1 MKFHKSF
8 ILFVIINF
16 SALAIG
22 SWLMNDGPRT
32 EWYSTLNQAPW
43 SPPGWVFGIA
53 WSSIMLL
60 FSAFMAYLIQVDM
73 SKKTLILFSIQFVL
87 NVLWNF
93 LFFNQHFIIISL
105 LNILILTFL
114 MFYFLKAH
122 KYQLKNKRFFVLPY
136 CIWLVV
142 ASSLNFYI
150 ALYN

>member
-1 MKFHKSF
+1 MKFYKSF
-8 ILFVIINF
+8 ILFIIINF

-32 EWYSTLNQAPW
+32 EWYLTLNQAPW
-43 SPPGWVFGIA
+43 SPPGWLFGIA

-60 FSAFMAYLIQVDM
+60 FSAFMAYLIQVDK
-73 SKKTLILFSIQFVL
+73 SKKVLILFSVQFVL
-87 NVLWNF
+87 NILWNF
-93 LFFNQHFIIISL
+93 LFFNQHFIIIGL
-105 LNILILTFL
+105 LNIIILTFL
-114 MFYFLKAH
+114 MFYFLEAY

-136 CIWLVV
+136 FIWLVV

>member
-1 MKFHKSF
+1 MKFYKSF

-93 LFFNQHFIIISL
+93 LFFNQHFIFIGL
-105 LNILILTFL
+105 LNILFLTFL
-114 MFYFLKAH
+114 MFYFLVAYS
-122 KYQLKNKRFFVLPY
+122 YQLKNCL
-136 CIWLVV
+136 
-142 ASSLNFYI
+142 
-150 ALYN
+150 LYTSPSPRDRG

>member
-1 MKFHKSF
+1 MKFYKSF

-60 FSAFMAYLIQVDM
+60 FSAFMAYLIQVDK
-73 SKKTLILFSIQFVL
+73 SKKVLILFSVQFVL

-93 LFFNQHFIIISL
+93 LFFNQHLIIISL

-114 MFYFLKAH
+114 MFYFLRAH

-136 CIWLVV
+136 CTWLVV

>member
-1 MKFHKSF
+1 MKFYKSF
-8 ILFVIINF
+8 ILFIIINF

-32 EWYSTLNQAPW
+32 EWYLTLNQAPW
-43 SPPGWVFGIA
+43 SPPGWLFGIA

-60 FSAFMAYLIQVDM
+60 FSAFMAYLIQVDK
-73 SKKTLILFSIQFVL
+73 SKKVLVLFSIQFVL

-93 LFFNQHFIIISL
+93 LFFNQHFIIIGL
-105 LNILILTFL
+105 LNILFLTFL
-114 MFYFLKAH
+114 MFYFLVAYS
-122 KYQLKNKRFFVLPY
+122 YQLKNKRFFVLPY
-136 CIWLVV
+136 CTWLVL

>member
-1 MKFHKSF
+1 MKFYKSF

-60 FSAFMAYLIQVDM
+60 FSAFMAYLIQVDK

-114 MFYFLKAH
+114 MFYFLEAH

-136 CIWLVV
+136 CTWLVV

>member
-1 MKFHKSF
+1 MKFYKSF
-8 ILFVIINF
+8 ILFIIINF

-32 EWYSTLNQAPW
+32 EWYLTLNQAPW
-43 SPPGWVFGIA
+43 SPPGWLFGIA

-60 FSAFMAYLIQVDM
+60 FSAFMAYLIQVDK
-73 SKKTLILFSIQFVL
+73 SKKVLILFSVQFVL

-93 LFFNQHFIIISL
+93 LFFNQHLIIISL

-114 MFYFLKAH
+114 MFYFLEVH

-136 CIWLVV
+136 CTWLVV